1 MEGLGGEFKHL
12 SLLVKK
18 SVISLLCPPKAF
30 ATCSAPEQ
38 FGIYHDAVVAELVDA
53 QR

>member
-1 MEGLGGEFKHL
+1 MEGLHGKFKRL
-12 SLLVKK
+12 PQLVKK
-18 SVISLLCPPKAF
+18 SLLSLLCPSKAF